1 MLSREDNELLCRVG
15 SGTPVGAM
23 LRQYWVPALMS
34 SELPER
40 DGAPVRVRLM
50 GENLIAFRVTSGK
63 IGLIQN
69 HCPHRG
75 ASLFF
80 GRNEEEGLRCVYPG
94 WKYDCEGACVD
105 MPNEPPESNLKSKI
119 RATAYPCV
127 ARNDII
133 WTYMGPRQ
141 TPPPL
146 PDIEPNMLPQGEYA
160 VQKVLR
166 ECNWFQGLEGD
177 IDTSHLG
184 FLHLGAVKPEQ
195 TTPGTFDYYN
205 VADRAPKYEVVDTEF
220 GTSYGAY
227 RPAEADSYYWRI
239 AHYLFPFFTMIP
251 TGILGMQILVRAW
264 VPVDDNHVMFW
275 SIAAPRSRVGNGAA
289 GGCSTPLG
297 RCATARRRRRAS
309 TIRRSPAIAPAV
321 SSCRA
326 PPTGSRPGRG
336 CARRSR
342 RPRPKR
348 PSRHDARRRTGRPEN
363 GRRDLR
369 AHQGPEGR
377 HGHGTGHPLRAH
389 RGEPDRRRVP
399 AHGAHA
405 RVRRVRDGD
414 HDLSDRQGPRQAVH
428 GAADLRHAPV
438 PSRADRV
445 QREVGGDVAEGSRGQ
460 EGGGPCLHRHD
471 GRLGARHSGD
481 RVRRRPRQGHLGRR
495 RRGARSGAPQA
506 LEGAGASGRESRSD

>member
-15 SGTPVGAM
+15 SGTPVGAL
-23 LRQYWVPALMS
+23 LRQYWIPALIS

-40 DGAPVRVRLM
+40 DGAPARVRLL

-80 GRNEEEGLRCVYPG
+80 GRNEEEGLRCVYHG
-94 WKYDCEGACVD
+94 WKYSCEGHCVD
-105 MPNEPPESNLKSKI
+105 MPNEPEESNFKSKI

-127 ARNDII
+127 ERNDII

-205 VADRAPKYEVVDTEF
+205 VADRAPKYEVVDTDF

-227 RPAEADSYYWRI
+227 RPAEADTYYWRI
-239 AHYLFPFFTMIP
+239 AHFLFPFFTMIP

-264 VPVDDNHVMFW
+264 VPIDDEHLMFW

-289 GGCSTPLG
+289 GGASGLNAGG
-297 RCATARRRRRAS
+297 RPVAS
-309 TIRRSPAIAPAV
+309 AGA
-321 SSCRA
+321 
-326 PPTGSRPGRG
+326 RPGGFEFQPDGSDWLGKFRLTQHKDNDYLIDREAQRTTSFTG
-336 CARRSR
+336 IAGIHQQDQAVTESMGPIYDRSQEHLGT
-342 RPRPKR
+342 
-348 PSRHDARRRTGRPEN
+348 SDAMVIRT
-363 GRRDLR
+363 
-369 AHQGPEGR
+369 
-377 HGHGTGHPLRAH
+377 
-389 RGEPDRRRVP
+389 RRRVLNAARALRDSAVTPPGVDDP
-399 AHGAHA
+399 AVYRHRSGG
-405 RVRRVRDGD
+405 VILPRDAAWLEATKG
-414 HDLSDRQGPRQAVH
+414 LRQAF
-428 GAADLRHAPV
+428 ATPAP
-438 PSRADRV
+438 
-445 QREVGGDVAEGSRGQ
+445 EKTVA
-460 EGGGPCLHRHD
+460 P
-471 GRLGARHSGD
+471 
-481 RVRRRPRQGHLGRR
+481 
-495 RRGARSGAPQA
+495 
-506 LEGAGASGRESRSD
+506 

>member
-80 GRNEEEGLRCVYPG
+80 GRNEEEGLRCVYHG
-94 WKYDCEGACVD
+94 WKYSCEGHCVD
-105 MPNEPPESNLKSKI
+105 MPSEPEESNFKSKI
-119 RATAYPCV
+119 HATAYPCV
-127 ARNDII
+127 ERNDII

-146 PDIEPNMLPQGEYA
+146 PDIEPNMLPRGEYA

-184 FLHLGAVKPEQ
+184 FLHLGAIKPEQ

-227 RPAEADSYYWRI
+227 RPAEADTYYWRI
-239 AHYLFPFFTMIP
+239 AHFLFPFFTMIP
-251 TGILGMQILVRAW
+251 TGILGMQVLVRAW
-264 VPVDDNHVMFW
+264 VPVDDEHIMFW
-275 SIAAPRSRVGNGAA
+275 SITAPRSRLGSGAA
-289 GGCSTPLG
+289 GGAAGLNAGG
-297 RCATARRRRRAS
+297 R
-309 TIRRSPAIAPAV
+309 AV
-321 SSCRA
+321 A
-326 PPTGSRPGRG
+326 AAGARPGGFEFLPDSPDWLGKFRLVQNKDNDYLIDREAQRTQSFTG
-336 CARRSR
+336 IAGIHQQDQAVTESMGPIYDRTQEHLGTS
-342 RPRPKR
+342 
-348 PSRHDARRRTGRPEN
+348 DAMVIRT
-363 GRRDLR
+363 
-369 AHQGPEGR
+369 
-377 HGHGTGHPLRAH
+377 
-389 RGEPDRRRVP
+389 RRRVINAARALRDNAVTPPGVDNP
-399 AHGAHA
+399 A
-405 RVRRVRDGD
+405 VY
-414 HDLSDRQGPRQAVH
+414 
-428 GAADLRHAPV
+428 RH
-438 PSRADRV
+438 
-445 QREVGGDVAEGSRGQ
+445 
-460 EGGGPCLHRHD
+460 
-471 GRLGARHSGD
+471 
-481 RVRRRPRQGHLGRR
+481 
-495 RRGARSGAPQA
+495 RSGGVILPRDCDWLEATKGLREAFAGPTPEKIVAP
-506 LEGAGASGRESRSD
+506 

>member
-80 GRNEEEGLRCVYPG
+80 GRNEEEGLRCVYHG
-94 WKYDCEGACVD
+94 WKYSCEGHCVD
-105 MPNEPPESNLKSKI
+105 MPSEPEESNFKSKI
-119 RATAYPCV
+119 HATAYPCV
-127 ARNDII
+127 ERNDII

-146 PDIEPNMLPQGEYA
+146 PDIEPNMLPRGEYA

-184 FLHLGAVKPEQ
+184 FLHLGAIKPEQ

-227 RPAEADSYYWRI
+227 RPAEADTYYWRI
-239 AHYLFPFFTMIP
+239 AHFLFPFFTMIP
-251 TGILGMQILVRAW
+251 TGILGMQVLVRAW
-264 VPVDDNHVMFW
+264 VPVDDEHIMFW
-275 SIAAPRSRVGNGAA
+275 SIAAPRSRVGSGAA
-289 GGCSTPLG
+289 GGAAGLNAGG
-297 RCATARRRRRAS
+297 R
-309 TIRRSPAIAPAV
+309 AV
-321 SSCRA
+321 A
-326 PPTGSRPGRG
+326 AAGARPGGFEFLPDSPDWLGKFRLAQNKDNDYLIDRKAQRTESFTG
-336 CARRSR
+336 IAGIHQQDQAVTESMGPIYDRTQEHLGTS
-342 RPRPKR
+342 
-348 PSRHDARRRTGRPEN
+348 DAMVIRT
-363 GRRDLR
+363 
-369 AHQGPEGR
+369 
-377 HGHGTGHPLRAH
+377 
-389 RGEPDRRRVP
+389 RRRVINAARALRDNAVTPPGVDNP
-399 AHGAHA
+399 A
-405 RVRRVRDGD
+405 VY
-414 HDLSDRQGPRQAVH
+414 
-428 GAADLRHAPV
+428 RH
-438 PSRADRV
+438 
-445 QREVGGDVAEGSRGQ
+445 
-460 EGGGPCLHRHD
+460 
-471 GRLGARHSGD
+471 
-481 RVRRRPRQGHLGRR
+481 
-495 RRGARSGAPQA
+495 RSGGVILPRDCDWLEATKGLREAFAGPTPEKIVAP
-506 LEGAGASGRESRSD
+506 